1 MAIPSKEEFR
11 KALEQRHGAALQD
24 RFSRASVAV
33 CGLGGLGSG
42 IAIALARAGVGRLH
56 LLDFDKVE
64 LSNLNRQQYTVS
76 QLGMYKTEAL
86 RDTLLSVAPYCE
98 TVIHTER
105 IGEENLEELLRD
117 AEVVCEALDRAEE
130 KAMLVNGVLEQLS
143 AIRYLVSAFGHGGNL
158 AVLQRHPDAQSR
170 QAVLSVRRRDER
182 HCRDRAL
189 SGVVPRACFAPRI
202 EANMVLRILAGEHEV

>member
-117 AEVVCEALDRAEE
+117 AEVVCEAL
-130 KAMLVNGVLEQLS
+130 
-143 AIRYLVSAFGHGGNL
+143 
-158 AVLQRHPDAQSR
+158 
-170 QAVLSVRRRDER
+170 
-182 HCRDRAL
+182 
-189 SGVVPRACFAPRI
+189 
-202 EANMVLRILAGEHEV
+202 

>member
-56 LLDFDKVE
+56 LLDFDKGE

-98 TVIHTER
+98 TVIHTKR

-130 KAMLVNGVLEQLS
+130 KAMLVNGVLEQLPNT
-143 AIRYLVSAFGHGGNL
+143 YLVSGSGMAGISSSNAIRTRRVGKRFYLCGDGTSDIADGL
-158 AVLQRHPDAQSR
+158 CLVSSRVLICAAH
-170 QAVLSVRRRDER
+170 
-182 HCRDRAL
+182 
-189 SGVVPRACFAPRI
+189 
-202 EANMVLRILAGEHEV
+202 EANMVLRILAGEYEV